1 MGKHCGDICTFIVQ
15 VWILCCSSLF
25 TALLHFTELGGHSIL
40 LLRSQLNFSSS
51 LLQGGWGDVESLSC
65 WLITVEQM
73 DSLLLEEFTV
83 RVLWFIQK
91 HLSNSRWFHCVPL
104 ERDPCHST
112 VISININIV
121 IEVRESGLYL
131 RSVASFLW
139 CFFFSSPSIACTG
152 LGLTV
157 WIWWDV
163 HSMQDWKLTWIF
175 PNWELLWSSVE
186 LHKCF
191 CNLSQIERQQP
202 LLVRVNKFLNGSGPI
217 SCQNRQIAKTI
228 DQFYYPHTLN
238 SSKIVSVL
246 YHHRSFNTL

>member
-1 MGKHCGDICTFIVQ
+1 MLFKVSSCKLQPQVFSSWTQVFNDWPTRRKDRMGKHCGEICTFIVQ
-15 VWILCCSSLF
+15 VLILYCSSLF

-40 LLRSQLNFSSS
+40 LLRSQLNSSSS
-51 LLQGGWGDVESLSC
+51 LLQGGWGEVESLSC

-121 IEVRESGLYL
+121 IEVRESGLSL

-139 CFFFSSPSIACTG
+139 CFFF
-152 LGLTV
+152 
-157 WIWWDV
+157 
-163 HSMQDWKLTWIF
+163 
-175 PNWELLWSSVE
+175 LL
-186 LHKCF
+186 
-191 CNLSQIERQQP
+191 RA
-202 LLVRVNKFLNGSGPI
+202 LLVLALVWLCEYDGMSTQCKIGNWLEFFPI
-217 SCQNRQIAKTI
+217 GN
-228 DQFYYPHTLN
+228 YYD
-238 SSKIVSVL
+238 SQ
-246 YHHRSFNTL
+246 